1 MQPAGAEQTPFKPRE
16 EGTIFREPGQQ
27 EGTVFREQG
36 QQTSGCCLSVHLRA
50 RGTTDAASRRSL
62 DEGRFY
68 APLDW
73 EDQLL
78 QFDVLKVSSLLAR
91 VVTILSQV
99 DTYFDNGFI
108 GSWFEF
114 RFTHNLLLLFL
125 AIKMSLKPRHHPS
138 INQSGY
144 LLRSNLLYF

>member
-1 MQPAGAEQTPFKPRE
+1 MRVDSTRLWIGKTAE
-16 EGTIFREPGQQ
+16 
-27 EGTVFREQG
+27 V
-36 QQTSGCCLSVHLRA
+36 
-50 RGTTDAASRRSL
+50 
-62 DEGRFY
+62 RF
-68 APLDW
+68 LN
-73 EDQLL
+73 
-78 QFDVLKVSSLLAR
+78 VSSLLAW

-114 RFTHNLLLLFL
+114 RFTHNLLLVFL

-144 LLRSNLLYF
+144 LLRSNLLYFQFPQEKKSAPKQRFSKFR

>member
-16 EGTIFREPGQQ
+16 EGTSSGN
-27 EGTVFREQG
+27 
-36 QQTSGCCLSVHLRA
+36 QQTTRA
-50 RGTTDAASRRSL
+50 AAALASIFMLVVRRMQPDAGRWMRADSTRLWIGKTSCRSSMSSR
-62 DEGRFY
+62 Y
-68 APLDW
+68 PAW
-73 EDQLL
+73 
-78 QFDVLKVSSLLAR
+78 

-114 RFTHNLLLLFL
+114 RFTHNLLLVFL

-144 LLRSNLLYF
+144 LLRSNLLYFQVPQEKKSAVSDN